1 MCKLKYIYIYVYIYV
16 YICIHIYTYVYT
28 HIYVCVCLYIHIHNM
43 YIRTGYSHL
52 LSGDR
57 DKYGIS
63 PCDEKKWVVIGLSED
78 VLVTSVALANF
89 EKYSSMLKEFQ
100 LLASTSYPTEKWIN
114 LGVYEAQARL
124 GEQFLIAGLFCY
136 VCIFYYLY
144 VYFPYLCLICWSAL

>member
-1 MCKLKYIYIYVYIYV
+1 MHL
-16 YICIHIYTYVYT
+16 
-28 HIYVCVCLYIHIHNM
+28 
-43 YIRTGYSHL
+43 RTGYSHL

-114 LGVYEAQARL
+114 LGVYEAQPRL
-124 GEQFLIAGLFCY
+124 GEQFFIAELFCY
-136 VCIFYYLY
+136 VCCIFYYLY
-144 VYFPYLCLICWSAL
+144 IHFLYLRLICWSALFMCSDHRFYNTSRNSFNHHHQVNRHLRLQILQYIQDI